1 MTKQQNQEICMLAL
15 GRNLVWAYMSGKKP
29 SQVVACAF
37 MKYADD
43 KLSELT
49 AEKRKANGHV

>member
-1 MTKQQNQEICMLAL
+1 MLAL

-43 KLSELT
+43 KLNELT
-49 AEKRKANGHV
+49 AEHRANDSRGA